1 MKYQI
6 INELGA
12 FYLLLPKAVN
22 DALVANDRVKY
33 FFTLLQLAKN
43 SADDPENDHLDLK
56 KERLIC
62 NINNTSFDMVIKQT
76 TKDEMNNYKIPELSL
91 IIENIKSNV
100 NEMLIPLEISGKVS
114 IDDNAKFIN
123 YKNRFENLVALQHDL
138 NNTSSL
144 MINQIISANRNSS
157 DSLHIL
163 VMDLHKELNNL
174 QSMISNESIGG
185 AKVYAI
191 QEQDR
196 DLINAFMSG
205 INKTSL
211 LKFDHEGLGTTATR
225 SGNSLIVQNDI
236 GTTDAH
242 VLVVKI
248 ENFTVTMT
256 YTDVHMQRLI
266 FFKSLFENFPI
277 EWEEIVSR
285 NTKNFQDEGV
295 YHMCIGI
302 YTANDV
308 ANLKNYLDYLGSRI
322 VFLIDWNRARKRLR
336 SFVNKNDCLEILKWA
351 ADNNH
356 GHMAFLRMGGDQ
368 LVYDTIESMGKN
380 FIKFGQQFDEV
391 LGRENAMDFLKFV
404 IKTSSSGLVEGKSE
418 SLIRNEIRAELTNYL
433 QSEYH
438 DMLDLTSRHAT
449 LVLEIATCVRDGVI
463 GIRSTES
470 KELLEKNSIRA
481 KKWETKADLLMN
493 EMRFKTKKSVETTAF
508 QEILHFSDDAADA
521 LEESAFLLPL
531 MPNDVPSTLHASL
544 QELAD
549 LVIQGSRE
557 YLKAIENAK
566 YIQNSTSREEIED
579 FLQAVDNVFIVE
591 HRSDDALRNA
601 KVIIMKETK
610 DDKQIHILS
619 EITNNIETASDGLMK
634 ASLELRDYVL
644 DELMTK

>member
-43 SADDPENDHLDLK
+43 SADDPENDHPDLK

-62 NINNTSFDMVIKQT
+62 NINNTSFDTVIKQT

-91 IIENIKSNV
+91 ILENIKSNIK
-100 NEMLIPLEISGKVS
+100 EMLIPLEISGKVS

-123 YKNRFENLVALQHDL
+123 YKNRFENLAALQHDL
-138 NNTSSL
+138 NNLSSL
-144 MINQIISANRNSS
+144 MINQIISANRDGS

-174 QSMISNESIGG
+174 QSIISNESIGG

-225 SGNSLIVQNDI
+225 SGGSLIIQNDI
-236 GTTDAH
+236 GATDAH
-242 VLVVKI
+242 VLVIKI
-248 ENFTVTMT
+248 ENSTVTMT
-256 YTDVHMQRLI
+256 YTDVHMQRLM
-266 FFKSLFENFPI
+266 FFKSLFENFAI
-277 EWEEIVSR
+277 EWQEIVSK
-285 NTKNFQDEGV
+285 NSNFQDKGV

-302 YTANDV
+302 YEAKDV
-308 ANLKNYLDYLGSRI
+308 ADLKNYLNYLGSRI

-336 SFVNKNDCLEILKWA
+336 NFVNKNDCLDILKWA
-351 ADNNH
+351 ADNNY

-391 LGRENAMDFLKFV
+391 LGRENAIDFLKFV
-404 IKTSSSGLVEGKSE
+404 IKTSSTGLLGGKSE
-418 SLIRNEIRAELTNYL
+418 SLIRNEIRAELTNYF
-433 QSEYH
+433 QSAYH
-438 DMLDLTSRHAT
+438 DMLDLASRHAT

-470 KELLEKNSIRA
+470 KELLEKNAIRA

-493 EMRFKTKKSVETTAF
+493 EMRFKTKKSVETAAF

-531 MPNDVPSTLHASL
+531 VPNDVPSTLHASL
-544 QELAD
+544 QELAE

-579 FLQAVDNVFIVE
+579 FLEAVDNVFMLE
-591 HRSDDALRNA
+591 HRADDALRNT
-601 KVIIMKETK
+601 KVIIMKETN
-610 DDKQIHILS
+610 DNKQIHILS

-644 DELMTK
+644 DELMAK